1 MKVYGRII
9 TAAIFLILVFTSV
22 TAAENDE
29 SGWFFVPNT
38 LLKNAPDSPGIGVKF
53 PHFWNFR
60 GRIEYGSYYT
70 RANTREIP
78 DPVLQ
83 LPYIYTAAEVYIN
96 GTLAGNS
103 GAAGTSRPQTKP
115 GWDLLIIELPKG
127 ADIDIVIQVSGFH
140 HYRGGISAAPVIT
153 SEETARRSE
162 NWKTAAGAF
171 LSGCFF
177 IIALYH
183 LGLYLYRKADYAPL
197 LFAFFCLLISTRA
210 LLSGQFYFPAL
221 FSSYN
226 WFFFTRI
233 EYLTLSFGL
242 PTFAFFAYKLF
253 PAEIK
258 KIVLYGLLVI
268 SGIYTGII
276 IFLPVYLFSRFL
288 PVFSII
294 IAAYSLYFL
303 YALIRAALKKR
314 PGAVTG
320 LTGYA
325 IFALTV
331 LNDILLS
338 FTVINSVP
346 LVPVGLIFFVFFEAL
361 MISSRHARAYEEI
374 KILLK
379 EKNELEGLNTTLK
392 DLTYIDPL
400 TQISNRRHF
409 DAYFSLEWSR
419 SLRNR
424 KPLGLIMID
433 IDSFK
438 LYNDNY
444 GHQAGDEALK
454 KVAGAVNAALSR
466 SGDFVARYGGEEFV
480 VVLPDA
486 QLEGTMMVAEKIRVR
501 IQELNI
507 PHKYSVCAPVVTASL
522 GVAVSDPGKTR
533 QQGDK
538 ELLLMEADRSL
549 YRAKQQGR
557 NRVNW

>member
-1 MKVYGRII
+1 MKVYGRIL
-9 TAAIFLILVFTSV
+9 TAAVFLIMVISSV
-22 TAAENDE
+22 NGAENDE
-29 SGWFFVPNT
+29 TGWYFIPNT
-38 LLKNAPDSPGIGVKF
+38 LLKEAPEDRGIPVKF

-60 GRIEYGSYYT
+60 SGVKYGTYHT
-70 RANTREIP
+70 KVNTNDIKN
-78 DPVLQ
+78 PVLQ
-83 LPYIYTAAEVYIN
+83 LPYIYTAAEIYIN
-96 GTLAGNS
+96 GSFAESS
-103 GAAGTSRPQTKP
+103 GITGASRQQTEP
-115 GWDLLIIELPKG
+115 RWDLLTIKLPEG
-127 ADIDIVIQVSGFH
+127 TDTEIVIRVSGFH
-140 HYRGGISAAPVIT
+140 HFRGGISAPPVIT
-153 SEETARRSE
+153 TEDAARQNE
-162 NWKTAAGAF
+162 NWKAAAGAF

-197 LFAFFCLLISTRA
+197 LFSMFSLLISARA
-210 LLSGQFYFPAL
+210 LLSGQFYFPVL
-221 FSSYN
+221 LTSYN

-258 KIVLYGLLVI
+258 KAVLYGLLII
-268 SGIYTGII
+268 SGVYTAVI
-276 IFLPVYLFSRFL
+276 IFLPVYLFSRLL
-288 PVFSII
+288 PFYSLL

-331 LNDILLS
+331 LHDILMSL
-338 FTVINSVP
+338 TVINSVP

-361 MISSRHARAYEEI
+361 MISSRHAWAYKEI

-379 EKNELEGLNTTLK
+379 EKNELQGINTTLK

-409 DAYFSLEWSR
+409 DTYFSLEWNR
-419 SLRNR
+419 GLRNR

-454 KVAGAVNAALSR
+454 KVAAAINSALSR
-466 SGDFVARYGGEEFV
+466 RGDFVARYGGEEFV
-480 VVLPDA
+480 VILPDA
-486 QLEGTMMVAEKIRVR
+486 QLEGTMLVAEKIRAE
-501 IQELNI
+501 IQKLNI
-507 PHKYSVCAPVVTASL
+507 PHQYSVCAPVVTASL
-522 GVAVSDPGKTR
+522 GVAVSDPQKP
-533 QQGDK
+533 QQQRDK